1 MQARDNRIPRPNP
14 SRKTRRPKEKCRS
27 CYSGCLQQFLLTVAA
42 VAFLA
47 LTIAYASKD
56 LFSIIPFAYS
66 SSSNTIFVLSL
77 LAHTT
82 GSLLFI
88 TFDSTLGLI
97 RWLLIARDGG
107 VPFAN
112 FLALAPGTGIFGLLR
127 LGLGCRVRASAR
139 LWGIICLVTSLLP
152 PIVGVLIMSKITSAY
167 FAFKAENSR
176 PCEHSHDP

>member
-1 MQARDNRIPRPNP
+1 MEAQDDLLTLSNPQYERSP
-14 SRKTRRPKEKCRS
+14 SRETRRPNEKRRS
-27 CYSGCLQQFLLTVAA
+27 CYSSCLQHLCQFLLPVIA

-56 LFSIIPFAYS
+56 NFFSLIPFAYS

-77 LAHTT
+77 LTHTT

-88 TFDSTLGLI
+88 TFDSTFGLI

-127 LGLGCRVRASAR
+127 LGLGRRVRASAR
-139 LWGIICLVTSLLP
+139 LWGIMCLVASLLP
-152 PIVGVLIMSKITSAY
+152 PIVGVLIMSKIHPPICLQS
-167 FAFKAENSR
+167 
-176 PCEHSHDP
+176 

>member
-1 MQARDNRIPRPNP
+1 M
-14 SRKTRRPKEKCRS
+14 
-27 CYSGCLQQFLLTVAA
+27 
-42 VAFLA
+42 
-47 LTIAYASKD
+47 
-56 LFSIIPFAYS
+56 
-66 SSSNTIFVLSL
+66 LSL

-152 PIVGVLIMSKITSAY
+152 PIVGVLIMSKIYPPICLQS
-167 FAFKAENSR
+167 
-176 PCEHSHDP
+176 